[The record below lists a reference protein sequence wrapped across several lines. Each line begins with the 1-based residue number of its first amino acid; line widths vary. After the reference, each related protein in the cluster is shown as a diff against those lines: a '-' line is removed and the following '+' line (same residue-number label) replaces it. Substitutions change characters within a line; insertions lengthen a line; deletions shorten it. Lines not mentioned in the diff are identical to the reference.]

1 LHITCRPGTQ
11 SATAHVAHAAA
22 GSARLWQ
29 RHESLGMND
38 TVQQLWQGWQ
48 AAMAALAVD
57 ELQPAMPA
65 WKMMLRAIAVYLA
78 ALIMVRI
85 GKRRFLGR
93 YTSFDVL
100 LGFVVGSLMARAIT
114 GAVTLLNM
122 AAVVA
127 TMIALHW
134 ILVWVALRFGI
145 GGVLKGSARRL
156 IEDGKVDTA
165 ALRDCGIG
173 ERDLEQAL
181 REKAHLESPQ
191 QVRSAY
197 FERDGSITIIPARR
211 EPQVIEFDVA
221 DGVQRVR
228 VVIDR

>member
-1 LHITCRPGTQ
+1 VP
-11 SATAHVAHAAA
+11 
-22 GSARLWQ
+22 
-29 RHESLGMND
+29 
-38 TVQQLWQGWQ
+38 
-48 AAMAALAVD
+48 
-57 ELQPAMPA
+57 
-65 WKMMLRAIAVYLA
+65 
-78 ALIMVRI
+78 
-85 GKRRFLGR
+85 
-93 YTSFDVL
+93 
-100 LGFVVGSLMARAIT
+100 
-114 GAVTLLNM
+114 LLNM

-181 REKAHLESPQ
+181 REKAYLESPQ

-197 FERDGSITIIPARR
+197 LERDGSITISRR
-211 EPQVIEFDVA
+211 SVS
-221 DGVQRVR
+221 RR
-228 VVIDR
+228 